1 MLHHSQRLACTRRS
15 GERALPRVWLA
26 GWVLGSL
33 HAKCGGD
40 PQPASET
47 NTFFF
52 EAWPESTDTRLALSQ
67 RSASLRP
74 FGFRRAFR
82 MAAGWTCALQLRFG
96 TQKQMVACR
105 APSALLCPWRG
116 ACMHIEAVLQR
127 ILLTCPRPST
137 SRFRRRHCARLQL
150 LFELGHRLQLML
162 PGRLARSA
170 KVMTISEP
178 GQTQSR
184 DAGKRA

>member
-47 NTFFF
+47 NTFFSKP
-52 EAWPESTDTRLALSQ
+52 ALNPPTRASPC
-67 RSASLRP
+67 RSAARRLDPLDSVAR
-74 FGFRRAFR
+74 FGWRRAGRVRCSCNFWH
-82 MAAGWTCALQLRFG
+82 A
-96 TQKQMVACR
+96 KQMVACR

-116 ACMHIEAVLQR
+116 ACMHVEAVLQR

-162 PGRLARSA
+162 PGRFTRSA

-178 GQTQSR
+178 GQRQSR